1 MPTSVSL
8 TPHFQNLTQSLIAS
22 GQYNNVS
29 EVVREGLRLVEE
41 RERKKKTALRDLRK
55 AVKVGFDQLAKGQYT
70 EFDTQAQF
78 SEYLQLAVK
87 RMHAQEIQ
95 AQKSTRQAA

>member
-8 TPHFQNLTQSLIAS
+8 TPHFQNLTQSLVAS

-41 RERKKKTALRDLRK
+41 RERKKKAALRDLRK
-55 AVKVGFDQLAKGQYT
+55 AVQVGFDQLAKGQYT
-70 EFDTQAQF
+70 EFETQSQF
-78 SEYLQLAVK
+78 SEYLSLAVK
-87 RMHAQEIQ
+87 RLHAQEIQ
-95 AQKSTRQAA
+95 AKKSARHAA

>member
-8 TPHFQNLTQSLIAS
+8 TPHFQNLTQSLVAS

-41 RERKKKTALRDLRK
+41 RERKKKAALKDLRK
-55 AVKVGFDQLAKGQYT
+55 AVQIGFDQLAAGEYK
-70 EFDTQAQF
+70 EFETQKEF
-78 SEYLQLAVK
+78 SEYLKLAVK
-87 RMHAQEIQ
+87 RLHAQETKTR
-95 AQKSTRQAA
+95 KSARQAA

>member
-8 TPHFQNLTQSLIAS
+8 TPHFQNLTQSLVAS

-41 RERKKKTALRDLRK
+41 RERKKKAALKDLRK
-55 AVKVGFDQLAKGQYT
+55 AVQTGFDQLAAGQYT
-70 EFDTQAQF
+70 EFDTQQKF
-78 SEYLQLAVK
+78 SEYLQLAVQ
-87 RMHAQEIQ
+87 RLHAKEISAKQ
-95 AQKSTRQAA
+95 TARRTA